1 MLYTC
6 TLIIQLWK
14 EFDAVIPGDLPD
26 ETCLEETWKILLA
39 KIEHKTGI
47 ESGKT
52 KLDALKKTR
61 DEELKLYTDEKSC
74 ML

>member
-14 EFDAVIPGDLPD
+14 EFDTVIPGDLPR
-26 ETCLEETWKILLA
+26 LEETWKTLLA
-39 KIEHKTGI
+39 KIEHKADI

-52 KLDALKKTR
+52 KLDALKKTG
-61 DEELKLYTDEKSC
+61 DEELKVYADEKSC